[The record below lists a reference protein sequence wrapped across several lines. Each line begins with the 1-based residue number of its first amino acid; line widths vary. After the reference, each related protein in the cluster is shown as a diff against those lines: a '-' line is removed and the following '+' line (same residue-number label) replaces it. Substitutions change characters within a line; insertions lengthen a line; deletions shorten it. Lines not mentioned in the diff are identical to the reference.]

1 MPEDAVV
8 SQIKKAKSKTKTKP
22 KTRKPVAMPVTVAW
36 GAEAIGRC
44 IDRNEEQTRHLI
56 RSGRLRCVK
65 KVGDMW
71 VAAVADLRREFT
83 LTPETAA

>member
-1 MPEDAVV
+1 M
-8 SQIKKAKSKTKTKP
+8 SKTKSKPKP
-22 KTRKPVAMPVTVAW
+22 KTKAKPKKPVIMPNTVAW
-36 GAEAIGRC
+36 GAQQIGLC
-44 IDRNEEQTRHLI
+44 IDRSEEQTRHLI
-56 RSGRLRCVK
+56 RSGRLKSVR